1 VLLGRV
7 NTDEF
12 FDVSLPRTRPEQQ
25 ATSITAAHGP
35 IGSYRHLLWDVRPS
49 RSGTQPVEDGTFYGE
64 IDVYVE

>member
-1 VLLGRV
+1 MLLGRV

-12 FDVSLPRTRPEQQ
+12 FEVSLPRTRPEQQ
-25 ATSITAAHGP
+25 ATSITAARGP

-64 IDVYVE
+64 FDVYVE